1 MRKRRKWLL
10 KVLHMRNFNKFDLQ
24 TILYSYYHNNIMY
37 TRYGLYAMGAV
48 YQTVMLYSL
57 YSMVKDDYNK
67 KKYNEALLKCI
78 YNTNIYKK

>member
-1 MRKRRKWLL
+1 
-10 KVLHMRNFNKFDLQ
+10 
-24 TILYSYYHNNIMY
+24 MY
-37 TRYGLYAMGAV
+37 TRYGLYAIGAV

-67 KKYNEALLKCI
+67 KKYNETLLKCI